1 MISWFFTLLLVAT
14 TLGVKLGLV
23 LTVGVVLGVA
33 VGVTVTVE
41 VAVTVG
47 AAGAGIWVGRMA
59 TVASANTTRI

>member
-23 LTVGVVLGVA
+23 LTVGVVL
-33 VGVTVTVE
+33 E

-47 AAGAGIWVGRMA
+47 VTTGGGVWVGRMA